1 MKQFPFCFI
10 VYRDD
15 ASNLEFGIKNCL
27 HNCQRLRIL
36 WIKSSPQFQNVY
48 RIQIIVILEPSR
60 TQRPHIQT
68 IKKPTYFLALGVLAP
83 TQSLYAESTQYQ
95 SRPSTFLCLH
105 CLSPVQKYHKT
116 FLQASPLCR
125 ETSQMMEEKVLSG
138 HLSTDIPSEKLKKN
152 RVTHPITYVHL
163 DFIM

>member
-1 MKQFPFCFI
+1 MLQTHSSDPKFLLDP
-10 VYRDD
+10 
-15 ASNLEFGIKNCL
+15 A
-27 HNCQRLRIL
+27 
-36 WIKSSPQFQNVY
+36 KSKPDKAQKPVELQS
-48 RIQIIVILEPSR
+48 ETDKT
-60 TQRPHIQT
+60 TQET

-95 SRPSTFLCLH
+95 SRPSTFLCLY